1 MRHFKKVNRCR
12 ICNSGK
18 LKKYLNLKE
27 QPLANSFLKQEDIKN
42 EKKYPLELL
51 FCEKCKLSQ
60 LSIVVNPKLIF
71 NKDDYLASFS
81 KALKNHYKKLVK
93 SLEKKNNLYD
103 KSTVLDIGCNDGVL
117 LNNYSK
123 KVLNVIGIEPSNAFK
138 KIKNKK
144 IKVINKFFNENT
156 ANIFLRKFSKAK
168 IITITNVLA
177 HVDNINSLIKNV
189 KKILHSNGNLIIE
202 VPYILDM
209 LNRSTFDL
217 VYHEHLSYFNI
228 ISLKFLF
235 EKNGLKIINIDKI
248 NFGASGP
255 SLRIYVTHNK
265 SSFKVNKKIF
275 TYIRNEKLKGV
286 DDFNTYKKFEQNVKN
301 KISKLRKKLINLHEK
316 NYKLACFTAPAKG
329 NTLLNSL
336 NLKSNF
342 FEFATE
348 NNHRKINKFTPG
360 THLKIVK
367 DNKLIN
373 SKIKYALL
381 LSWNYKKFFV
391 KNSKFIKNGGKFIF
405 PF

>member
-1 MRHFKKVNRCR
+1 M
-12 ICNSGK
+12 
-18 LKKYLNLKE
+18 
-27 QPLANSFLKQEDIKN
+27 
-42 EKKYPLELL
+42 
-51 FCEKCKLSQ
+51 
-60 LSIVVNPKLIF
+60 
-71 NKDDYLASFS
+71 
-81 KALKNHYKKLVK
+81 
-93 SLEKKNNLYD
+93 
-103 KSTVLDIGCNDGVL
+103 
-117 LNNYSK
+117 
-123 KVLNVIGIEPSNAFK
+123 
-138 KIKNKK
+138 
-144 IKVINKFFNENT
+144 
-156 ANIFLRKFSKAK
+156 
-168 IITITNVLA
+168 
-177 HVDNINSLIKNV
+177 
-189 KKILHSNGNLIIE
+189 
-202 VPYILDM
+202 
-209 LNRSTFDL
+209 
-217 VYHEHLSYFNI
+217 
-228 ISLKFLF
+228 
-235 EKNGLKIINIDKI
+235 
-248 NFGASGP
+248 
-255 SLRIYVTHNK
+255 
-265 SSFKVNKKIF
+265 
-275 TYIRNEKLKGV
+275 